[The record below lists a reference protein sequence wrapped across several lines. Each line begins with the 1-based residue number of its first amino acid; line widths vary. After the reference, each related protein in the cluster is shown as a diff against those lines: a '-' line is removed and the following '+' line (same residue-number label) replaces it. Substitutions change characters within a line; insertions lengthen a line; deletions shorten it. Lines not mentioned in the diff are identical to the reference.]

1 VIKTNNGGGWHM
13 AATPEKRVK
22 DKCVELIKNF
32 NAYHFFPPANG
43 MGRAGIPDI
52 VVCFK
57 GKFLGIECK
66 AGANKTTALQEREL
80 AAIQRA
86 GGSAMVIREDT
97 LEFLRD
103 WFIRES

>member
-1 VIKTNNGGGWHM
+1 M

-52 VVCFK
+52 IVCFK

-66 AGANKTTALQEREL
+66 AGANKLTALQANEIEAIRRANGVAVVANEENWDMLPEL
-80 AAIQRA
+80 
-86 GGSAMVIREDT
+86 IRKLKADT
-97 LEFLRD
+97 TIGD
-103 WFIRES
+103 M